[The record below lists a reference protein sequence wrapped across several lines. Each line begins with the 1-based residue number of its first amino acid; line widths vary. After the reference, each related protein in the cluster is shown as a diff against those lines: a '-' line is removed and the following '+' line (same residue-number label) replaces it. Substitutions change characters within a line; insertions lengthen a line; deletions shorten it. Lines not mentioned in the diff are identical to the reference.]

1 MKALI
6 VGCGR
11 VGSSLAKKLQ
21 AAEWAVSVV
30 DASEDALARLGESWP
45 GEFHVGHGMDIAVL
59 EGAGIADADAVIVAT
74 SGDNTNI
81 VVSQVAKER
90 YGIKSVA
97 VRLLDPARAEF
108 YATKGLHVVSPTR
121 DAINGLAAW
130 ATEEA
135 GA

>member
-21 AAEWAVSVV
+21 AAEWDVSVV
-30 DASEDALARLGESWP
+30 DASEDALARLGENWP
-45 GEFHVGHGMDIAVL
+45 GEFHVGHGMDIGVL
-59 EGAGIADADAVIVAT
+59 EGAGIESADAVIVAT

-130 ATEEA
+130 ADEEA
-135 GA
+135 SA

>member
-21 AAEWAVSVV
+21 GSGWDVSVV
-30 DASEDALARLGESWP
+30 DSSEDSLVRLGENWP

-59 EGAGIADADAVIVAT
+59 EGAGIESADAVIVAT

-90 YGIKSVA
+90 YGIESVA

-121 DAINGLAAW
+121 DAINGLATW
-130 ATEEA
+130 ALE
-135 GA
+135 GRPD

>member
-21 AAEWAVSVV
+21 GSGWDVSVV
-30 DASEDALARLGESWP
+30 DSSEESLARLGENWP

-59 EGAGIADADAVIVAT
+59 EGAGIESADAVIVAT

-81 VVSQVAKER
+81 VVSQVARER
-90 YGIKSVA
+90 YGIESVA

-121 DAINGLAAW
+121 DAINGLASW
-130 ATEEA
+130 ALEGKA
-135 GA
+135 G